1 MLAYLTNQKKIND
14 MKKIL
19 TFGAALAIVA
29 GTFTITSCYD
39 HHIEQWSNAQ
49 FAQAKYEKAFIARFG
64 QPAKDQTWGF
74 GTVAT
79 KGATRGINNPS
90 VLEATQPYDAGWVA
104 EYLATATEVDNTN
117 AWDNYDNG
125 TTVSVQWNIN
135 SDGKLGYIT
144 SNFSNYKY
152 DWFKFEKATK
162 EEFEWYEANI
172 KPLLD
177 ACGWNWNWN
186 SDTTLAQKILDKLAE
201 YTGDYNYWGIEITRE
216 AGYKPDPTFVLN
228 FKITG
233 EWTGQIGVVA
243 TPGITDGVKN
253 GYARTVVVTGKW
265 NLTDGQTVGAL
276 GRIIVA
282 EGGEINISSGKTLQS
297 VNEAQI
303 VVLPGGKITGDGAIE
318 FSNGTS
324 TELQSY
330 NGGTISV
337 GKFNNNG
344 GNFFNYGTLKATT
357 MDGGAGNSRYYNHGI
372 INIGQTG
379 SSANMRIYNGCQFYC
394 AGNMRIRN
402 YEGTQGSSLICKG
415 ELMVSGSNDG
425 TSDASYVGLQAGA
438 LVKCNTLN
446 NNGASW
452 SGPTTG
458 GYAVLDIENKI
469 TYLNWEQD
477 APQNGGYFAN
487 NLYVYAGTW
496 NNAPDGNGIGGET
509 AEAKFNHV
517 MNATGNGN
525 VTIIQ
530 KSTEDKDEIIPA
542 DPNFKEGESGCTPG
556 FKGDTPDPTPQAD
569 VRVIAED
576 LSVSD
581 NSDFDFNDVVFDVT
595 FDSPAQG
602 KTTITLLAAGGTLP
616 LYVGGQEVHEMF
628 GVSTKT
634 MVNTG
639 AGASKDPVSFELDG
653 TFNYNAKNI
662 VVQVE
667 KEGVPVE
674 ITAERGMVASKI
686 AVKPNYEWCKER
698 QDIEAKY
705 PVFGQ
710 YVKGKVEGGN
720 WWEIK

>member
-79 KGATRGINNPS
+79 KSFGFSTRAIASSNPFPS
-90 VLEATQPYDAGWVA
+90 DASSDKFLDDVPEG
-104 EYLATATEVDNTN
+104 
-117 AWDNYDNG
+117 
-125 TTVSVQWNIN
+125 VQYYGNI
-135 SDGKLGYIT
+135 GY
-144 SNFSNYKY
+144 
-152 DWFKFEKATK
+152 
-162 EEFEWYEANI
+162 
-172 KPLLD
+172 
-177 ACGWNWNWN
+177 G
-186 SDTTLAQKILDKLAE
+186 
-201 YTGDYNYWGIEITRE
+201 
-216 AGYKPDPTFVLN
+216 
-228 FKITG
+228 
-233 EWTGQIGVVA
+233 
-243 TPGITDGVKN
+243 N
-253 GYARTVVVTGKW
+253 GYASGISYIDGSINNVNIWGEWDGSKTSGGTLYVKGNVDLTNGKFYAAQNTTIYLVKGATLKLKANDATNFQNGCNFYIAQGAKIVTDGDFKPNSCNFYNHGTIEAANVLSNGNSLIYNVGTIKTGKVTLY
-265 NLTDGQTVGAL
+265 NAETKLVNDGDLSASELNT
-276 GRIIVA
+276 
-282 EGGEINISSGKTLQS
+282 EGSSKFQNNGTATISGKTT
-297 VNEAQI
+297 VN
-303 VVLPGGKITGDGAIE
+303 
-318 FSNGTS
+318 SNG
-324 TELQSY
+324 
-330 NGGTISV
+330 NIWV
-337 GKFNNNG
+337 NNG
-344 GNFFNYGTLKATT
+344 KYNTATYTYQAGSSEVVNKCSMTVTGEFYINLGDNAGQNGFRMDGNASCVVGSFKAEGPFNIYMGANALFKVDGTATLNATKANYG
-357 MDGGAGNSRYYNHGI
+357 
-372 INIGQTG
+372 
-379 SSANMRIYNGCQFYC
+379 IY
-394 AGNMRIRN
+394 
-402 YEGTQGSSLICKG
+402 
-415 ELMVSGSNDG
+415 
-425 TSDASYVGLQAGA
+425 
-438 LVKCNTLN
+438 
-446 NNGASW
+446 
-452 SGPTTG
+452 GPTS
-458 GYAVLDIENKI
+458 GYAVFQAKDIVKGQDNQGYEV
-469 TYLNWEQD
+469 TY
-477 APQNGGYFAN
+477 GN
-487 NLYVYAGTW
+487 NLYIVADTHFAQGNSGQYPYIDFKGGCSE
-496 NNAPDGNGIGGET
+496 NNIYTNGKLPSFSI
-509 AEAKFNHV
+509 
-517 MNATGNGN
+517 
-525 VTIIQ
+525 
-530 KSTEDKDEIIPA
+530 
-542 DPNFKEGESGCTPG
+542 ESNECNPG
-556 FKGDTPDPTPQAD
+556 FTGDTPDPTPEAN

-667 KEGVPVE
+667 KEGVLAE